1 MKENYKTGLAIKR
14 AKRKNKNYSVSP
26 EAGKRITRT
35 AVGLEGLMQKKPSER
50 VFEPLEMWKY
60 PKV

>member
-1 MKENYKTGLAIKR
+1 MKDNYKAGLA
-14 AKRKNKNYSVSP
+14 AKVAKKKKNYSISP
-26 EAGKRITRT
+26 EAGKRITQT
-35 AVGLEGLMQKKPSER
+35 AVGLEGLMQKKASER